1 MWFVIIALIFF
12 IIYPYVLYPLIL
24 YVIKKEDTP
33 AEETEGSLSVSLY
46 IAAYNEEGIIGEKLD
61 NSLRL
66 KTTLTVRQSMT
77 ISSHILQLWTYQ
89 LSMRTRSG

>member
-33 AEETEGSLSVSLY
+33 SEET
-46 IAAYNEEGIIGEKLD
+46 
-61 NSLRL
+61 
-66 KTTLTVRQSMT
+66 
-77 ISSHILQLWTYQ
+77 
-89 LSMRTRSG
+89 

>member
-46 IAAYNEEGIIGEKLD
+46 IAAYNEEGIIGENWIIRSVLKPVIFLLKL
-61 NSLRL
+61 
-66 KTTLTVRQSMT
+66 
-77 ISSHILQLWTYQ
+77 
-89 LSMRTRSG
+89 